1 MHQPKAL
8 QRIVDVYFQ
17 DRTRTISVSAN
28 TQVLKQDGFND
39 RLYWVK
45 KGELSGYLYN
55 ENSGLTA
62 KVFRVEQG
70 MYFGVHSYFAQTL
83 VASTT
88 VIAEKDSEIAWIDL
102 NTQAAEPEKYGSLIE
117 QFMPVMVHELAQR
130 QMLTGLQALEKE
142 KALQKLYAAEQMTT
156 LGQLAA
162 GIAHELNNAVG
173 VLSSK
178 TEGIQNSICHFLEEN
193 RPEVSPF
200 LERGI
205 CDGQSST
212 SAEVRKRAK
221 ELQEKYCLTR
231 DQARQ
236 LARALP
242 QGDVP
247 DAWLATIDDALQ
259 YWDIGRDLHDMRL
272 AGKHAASIV
281 RSVKQLGGSDQTR
294 QSDIDVNDTIHKS
307 LALLQSNLRRVNVVL
322 RPAVL
327 PTITASATEL
337 VQVWVNI
344 IKNACDAMEQTP
356 EAQIEIITRYSKNRL
371 LITISN
377 NGPMIDEATRRKIF
391 QPNFTT
397 KKGGLS
403 FGLGLGL
410 SIVQRIVNSYG
421 GTIALKSDPEK
432 TKFRIKLPIA

>member
-1 MHQPKAL
+1 MHQPKAM
-8 QRIVDVYFQ
+8 QRIIDVYFR
-17 DRTRTISVSAN
+17 DPARTEAVKAG
-28 TQVLKQDGFND
+28 TQVLVQDGYND
-39 RLYWVK
+39 KLYWVK
-45 KGELSGYLYN
+45 KGELSGYLKN
-55 ENSGLTA
+55 EADVTA
-62 KVFRVEQG
+62 RVFRVEQG
-70 MYFGVHSYFAQTL
+70 MFFGVHSFFAQTL
-83 VASTT
+83 MASTT
-88 VIAEKDSEIAWIDL
+88 VVAEKDSEIAWIDL
-102 NTQAAEPEKYGSLIE
+102 KTQPVEPETFGSLAE

-130 QMLTGLQALEKE
+130 QMMTGLQAIEKE

-178 TEGIQNSICHFLEEN
+178 TEGLQQGICRFLEEN
-193 RPEVSPF
+193 KPEVSPF
-200 LERGI
+200 LDLGI
-205 CDGQSST
+205 CDGQAVT
-212 SAEVRKRAK
+212 SAQARKRAK
-221 ELQEKYCLTR
+221 QLEQDLTLQR

-236 LARALP
+236 LARAVP
-242 QGDVP
+242 EGDIP
-247 DAWLATIDDALQ
+247 DYWLDNLDDALQ
-259 YWDIGRDLHDMRL
+259 YWDIGRDLHDMKL
-272 AGKHAASIV
+272 AAKHAASIV
-281 RSVKQLGGSDQTR
+281 RSVKQLGGTDNAR
-294 QSDIDVNDTIHKS
+294 QPEVDVNDTIHKS

-327 PTITASATEL
+327 PTMTASTTEL

-344 IKNACDAMEQTP
+344 IKNACDAMEHTAEP
-356 EAQIEIITRYSKNRL
+356 QIEIITRHSKNRL

-377 NGPMIDEATRRKIF
+377 NGPMIDEATRRKVF

-421 GTIALKSDPEK
+421 GTIALKSDLEK

>member
-1 MHQPKAL
+1 MHQPKAM
-8 QRIVDVYFQ
+8 QRIIDVYFR
-17 DRTRTISVSAN
+17 DPARTTLVKAG
-28 TQVLKQDGFND
+28 TQVLVQDGHND

-45 KGELSGYLYN
+45 KGELYGYLDN
-55 ENSGLTA
+55 GGMKT
-62 KVFRVEQG
+62 KVFQVSQG
-70 MYFGVHSYFAQTL
+70 MFFGVHSFFAQTL
-83 VASTT
+83 MASTT
-88 VIAEKDSEIAWIDL
+88 VVAEKDSELAWIDL
-102 NTQAAEPEKYGSLIE
+102 ETRPVEPEVYGSLAE

-130 QMLTGLQALEKE
+130 QMMTGLQAIEKE

-173 VLSSK
+173 VISSK
-178 TEGIQNSICHFLEEN
+178 TEGLQQGICRLLEESK
-193 RPEVSPF
+193 PHVSPF
-200 LERGI
+200 IDLGI
-205 CDGQSST
+205 YTGQSAT
-212 SAEVRKRAK
+212 SAEVRARAK
-221 ELQEKYCLTR
+221 ELQLAHSLER
-231 DQARQ
+231 EQARQ

-242 QGDVP
+242 EGEVP
-247 DAWLATIDDALQ
+247 AYWLDNLDEALQ
-259 YWDIGRDLHDMRL
+259 YWDIGRDIHDMRI
-272 AGKHAASIV
+272 AAKHAASIV
-281 RSVKQLGGSDQTR
+281 RSVKQLGGTDTAR
-294 QSDIDVNDTIHKS
+294 QPDVDVNDTIHKS

-327 PTITASATEL
+327 PCITASATEL

-344 IKNACDAMEQTP
+344 IKNACDAMERTDDP
-356 EAQIEIITRYSKNRL
+356 QIEIITRHSKNRL

-377 NGPMIDEATRRKIF
+377 NGPMIDEATRRKVF

-410 SIVQRIVNSYG
+410 SIVQRIVHSYG